1 MTDSSS
7 HEPSSP
13 DPSVSQEDEV
23 RFAPKP
29 ERDEAKREKDAPR
42 TPKKRLKTS
51 LDVVAE
57 HAAEEN
63 TAQQEEEIKKA
74 KGDALFWNLCLGL
87 FALIVIGA
95 GYIVYEKFSHLPN
108 PVKDTREALEAS
120 HALLLKKQEQL
131 RDIRNRTAPKEQL
144 LSLLDISEKT
154 ATDLEDTLKSIE
166 RRKCALPA
174 SAGKSA
180 PITTV
185 TARRPGPR
193 PAAASSTF

>member
-1 MTDSSS
+1 M
-7 HEPSSP
+7 PW
-13 DPSVSQEDEV
+13 
-23 RFAPKP
+23 A
-29 ERDEAKREKDAPR
+29 
-42 TPKKRLKTS
+42 
-51 LDVVAE
+51 
-57 HAAEEN
+57 
-63 TAQQEEEIKKA
+63 
-74 KGDALFWNLCLGL
+74 CY
-87 FALIVIGA
+87 ALIVIGA

-166 RRKCALPA
+166 EKMRVLRHPREI
-174 SAGKSA
+174 A